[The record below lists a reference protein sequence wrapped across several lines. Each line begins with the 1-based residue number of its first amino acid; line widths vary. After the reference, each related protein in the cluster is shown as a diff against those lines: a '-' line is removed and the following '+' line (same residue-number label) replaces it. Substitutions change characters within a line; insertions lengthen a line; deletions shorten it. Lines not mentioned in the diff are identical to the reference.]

1 MDEEKKVM
9 TAEETLAKMKEYQ
22 RTYMKNYHA
31 KKRTEGTFVEKE
43 KRQRRSRLIA
53 KKLNLT
59 TEREKYGD
67 YLEHII
73 KCSALMKEIKDAHP
87 EFLPDI
93 LVRAGIERL

>member
-9 TAEETLAKMKEYQ
+9 TAEEKLAKIKEYQ
-22 RTYMKNYHA
+22 RNYMKNYHA
-31 KKRTEGTFVEKE
+31 KKRQDKGFVEKE
-43 KRQRRSRLIA
+43 KRQRRSSGLA
-53 KKLNLT
+53 KKMNLT
-59 TEREKYGD
+59 AERERYGD

-93 LVRAGIERL
+93 LERAGVQRL

>member
-9 TAEETLAKMKEYQ
+9 SAEEKLAKMREYQ

-31 KKRTEGTFVEKE
+31 KKRAEGTFVEKE
-43 KRQRRSRLIA
+43 KRQRRSRQIA
-53 KKLNLT
+53 KKMNLT
-59 TEREKYGD
+59 AEREKYGD

-73 KCSALMKEIKDAHP
+73 KCSALLKDIKNAHP

-93 LVRAGIERL
+93 LARAGIERL